1 MLSELRGSES
11 DEHWDAMRG
20 TDGGKI
26 EYSAPDTEPGK
37 QWFYPGYETTRERIL
52 KRTMQFVQFPETQNA
67 G

>member
-1 MLSELRGSES
+1 
-11 DEHWDAMRG
+11 MRG